1 MSSEK
6 EKEIVF
12 YLEDQLPKNKH
23 KETNLALLF
32 SRTASARKE
41 VKKENL
47 TEKVKKQ
54 TYKLKQLKIKN
65 SNLGSIYCWEQ
76 AEHGIKVT

>member
-23 KETNLALLF
+23 KQTNLALLL
-32 SRTASARKE
+32 SRNASARKE
-41 VKKENL
+41 VKNENL
-47 TEKVKKQ
+47 TEKVKKRTLQ
-54 TYKLKQLKIKN
+54 IKTAKNGKQQSWFNIL
-65 SNLGSIYCWEQ
+65 LRTG
-76 AEHGIKVT
+76 

>member
-23 KETNLALLF
+23 KETNLALPF
-32 SRTASARKE
+32 SRIASARKE

-54 TYKLKQLKIKN
+54 TYKLKQLKMKN
-65 SNLGSIYCWEQ
+65 SNLGSIYC
-76 AEHGIKVT
+76 

>member
-23 KETNLALLF
+23 KENNLALLF

-54 TYKLKQLKIKN
+54 TLQTETAKNEKQQSWFNIL
-65 SNLGSIYCWEQ
+65 LRTG
-76 AEHGIKVT
+76 

>member
-1 MSSEK
+1 MIKMSSEK

-23 KETNLALLF
+23 KETILALLF

-54 TYKLKQLKIKN
+54 TLQTETAKNEKQQSWFNILLRTGWAWN
-65 SNLGSIYCWEQ
+65 
-76 AEHGIKVT
+76 

>member
-6 EKEIVF
+6 EKEIAF

-54 TYKLKQLKIKN
+54 TLQIETAKNEKQQSWFNIL
-65 SNLGSIYCWEQ
+65 LRTG
-76 AEHGIKVT
+76 

>member
-54 TYKLKQLKIKN
+54 TLQTETAKNEKQQSWFNILLRTGWAWN
-65 SNLGSIYCWEQ
+65 
-76 AEHGIKVT
+76 

>member
-32 SRTASARKE
+32 SRTTSARKE

-54 TYKLKQLKIKN
+54 TLQTETAKNEKQQSWFNIL
-65 SNLGSIYCWEQ
+65 LRTG
-76 AEHGIKVT
+76 

>member
-1 MSSEK
+1 MIKMSSEK

-23 KETNLALLF
+23 KETILALLF

-54 TYKLKQLKIKN
+54 TLQTETAKNEKQQSWFNIL
-65 SNLGSIYCWEQ
+65 LRTG
-76 AEHGIKVT
+76 

>member
-23 KETNLALLF
+23 KETNLALPF

-54 TYKLKQLKIKN
+54 TLQTETAKNEKQQSWFNIL
-65 SNLGSIYCWEQ
+65 LRTG
-76 AEHGIKVT
+76 

>member
-1 MSSEK
+1 MLIIKISSEK

-23 KETNLALLF
+23 KETILALLF

-54 TYKLKQLKIKN
+54 TLQTETAKNEKQQSWFNIL
-65 SNLGSIYCWEQ
+65 LRTG
-76 AEHGIKVT
+76 